1 MPARKGTAVW
11 NGTLK
16 EGKGSMKLG
25 SGAYEGPFS
34 FQSRFEEG
42 AGTNPEE
49 LIGAALAG
57 CFSMA
62 MSANLEKAGH
72 PAQHVSTRA
81 NVKLEMVDG
90 KPTPALYI
98 GREIVE
104 ENTCCYFE
112 VANIKSIKKLLILN
126 KLLYDWQPEQVNM
139 HVVKYNKQEKTY
151 KLEYPDFEAVFG
163 F

>member
-1 MPARKGTAVW
+1 MPARIGTAAW
-11 NGTLK
+11 DGNLK
-16 EGKGSMKLG
+16 EGRGTMTLG
-25 SGAYEGPFS
+25 SGAYEGPYS
-34 FQSRFEEG
+34 FKSRFEEG

-90 KPTPALYI
+90 KPTITTIELQNEAAVPGIDEQTFQQQAEATKVGCPVSRALSGTKI
-98 GREIVE
+98 
-104 ENTCCYFE
+104 TLT
-112 VANIKSIKKLLILN
+112 AKLV
-126 KLLYDWQPEQVNM
+126 QS
-139 HVVKYNKQEKTY
+139 
-151 KLEYPDFEAVFG
+151 
-163 F
+163 